1 MSLNHQKG
9 MVQVDTPS
17 AYPARYRS
25 ASFTPGTCKYLI
37 GNLKLEEMDG
47 QLMYTYA
54 VPESH
59 MLHVWGHWLI
69 PLLNDNV
76 TALKAFSP
84 DEKAVMRR
92 VAVCYT
98 DSIWGAAKTTAAPSL
113 MESWSTRIAILDEM
127 DNQSD
132 NE

>member
-1 MSLNHQKG
+1 

-25 ASFTPGTCKYLI
+25 ASFTPGTCKYVL
-37 GNLKLEEMDG
+37 GNLKLETQIDG
-47 QLMYTYA
+47 RLNYTYH
-54 VPESH
+54 VPETH

-69 PLLNDNV
+69 PLLNDDDV
-76 TALKAFSP
+76 AALQAFSP
-84 DEKAVMRR
+84 DEKAIMRR

-98 DSIWGAAKTTAAPSL
+98 ESIWGAAKTTAAPAL
-113 MESWSTRIAILDEM
+113 TESWSSRLAALEEM

-132 NE
+132 DE